1 MKWIP
6 IEGAEQPNFTDH
18 ILILPSCGVAN
29 ADQLSIDLICYTFG
43 TLIGRILSDNL
54 DFVASPDPFKEDS
67 NRFASTIDAYKCELP
82 KLGPC
87 IVLRVAANLPPAKR
101 RILDYSKEIV
111 EFVQISHIKEV
122 LLLRTI
128 SSVFCTDSQIHD
140 WPRTIRAYGPLT
152 EKLGEKK
159 LEDYDESQE
168 MISAAVRGEL
178 FECLR
183 RFSKVPFSSLFFFIH
198 EGSIMGNVLALA
210 KVVTG
215 SDQLK
220 YPPSWEKLFA
230 QNDDA

>member
-6 IEGAEQPNFTDH
+6 IEGSEQPNFADN

-29 ADQLSIDLICYTFG
+29 ADQLSIDVICFTFG
-43 TLIGRILSDNL
+43 TLVGRILSDNL

-67 NRFASTIDAYKCELP
+67 DRFASTIDAYKCNLP
-82 KLGPC
+82 KLGSC
-87 IVLRVAANLPPAKR
+87 IVLRVAANLPAAKR
-101 RILDYSKEIV
+101 KILDYSKEIV
-111 EFVQISHIKEV
+111 EFAQLSHIKEI

-128 SSVFCTDSQIHD
+128 SSVFCTDNQIHD
-140 WPRTIRAYGPLT
+140 WPRTIRAWGPMT

-159 LEDYDESQE
+159 LEEYDESQE
-168 MISAAVRGEL
+168 MISAAVYGEL

-183 RFSKVPFSSLFFFIH
+183 RFSKLPFSALFFFVH
-198 EGSIMGNVLALA
+198 EGSILENVLTMS
-210 KVVTG
+210 KVVTD

-230 QNDDA
+230 QNDA